1 MEEKGRIAI
10 VHKYLEDTSQPYCE
24 IAKSLKKSQST
35 VRKVILRY
43 LDSLST
49 KRASSKQ
56 IHTPKDP
63 ALVAKVLRDIKKNP
77 NLSLR
82 KRAQNLETTK
92 SHIARIMKNHGI
104 KTFRKIRTPRR
115 SDKQSTTVKTRQ
127 RRLYDQILTKH
138 TGCILM
144 DDETYQYSDLGQTR
158 GPEFYCAE
166 ERLGVEDKHKFK
178 ELEKFP
184 EKYLIWQAICTCG
197 LKTTPYISKGT
208 MNGDSYLKNCLK
220 RRLLPLIKK
229 HNTPVLFWPDLPS
242 CHFSKS
248 VKEWYEKE
256 GLFVVPKECNPPN
269 TPEIRP
275 IERYWAIV
283 KRKLLDDGTRVT
295 SVEGFRRKWIRYAST
310 MTIEV
315 VQNLMGGVRSKVRRL
330 IKGESL
336 H

>member
-1 MEEKGRIAI
+1 MEENVRIAI
-10 VHKYLEDTSQPYCE
+10 VHKYLEDTTRPYCE
-24 IAKSLKKSQST
+24 IAKSLKKSRST

-43 LDSLST
+43 LDTLST
-49 KRASSKQ
+49 KRAASKQ

-63 ALVAKVLRDIKKNP
+63 ALVAKVLRDIKKYP

-82 KRAQNLETTK
+82 KRAQKLGTTK
-92 SHIARIMKNHGI
+92 SHIARIMNKHDI

-115 SDKQSTTVKTRQ
+115 SDKQSTTVKARQ

-158 GPEFYCAE
+158 GSEFYCAE

-184 EKYLIWQAICTCG
+184 AKYLIWQAICTCG

-220 RRLLPLIKK
+220 KRLLPLIKLHK
-229 HNTPVLFWPDLPS
+229 TPVLFWPDLAS

-248 VKEWYEKE
+248 VKEWYENE

-275 IERYWAIV
+275 IERYWAII

-295 SVEGFRRKWIRYAST
+295 SLEGFRRKWLRHAST
-310 MTIEV
+310 MTNEV
-315 VQNLMGGVRSKVRRL
+315 VQTLMRGVRSKVRRL